1 MFSFKRA
8 DKGNNPAI
16 KEYPAAAGTYKVGD
30 VAVLTNGYITKAS
43 GSTKPEY
50 VLAFKG
56 TVASGDIVAVN
67 PIYADMEFDTTL
79 SASGALKIGDKVTI
93 NSDSDKVTATT
104 ANGVATIVSLAGTAS
119 GSAVTVKFE

>member
-1 MFSFKRA
+1 MFSLLKA

-16 KEYPAAAGTYKVGD
+16 KEFPAAAGTYNVGD
-30 VAVLTNGYITKAS
+30 VAVLTNGAITKAT

-93 NSDSDKVTATT
+93 GSDSDKVTATT
-104 ANGVATIVSLAGTAS
+104 TNGVATLVDITGTAS

>member
-43 GSTKPEY
+43 GTTKPEY

-104 ANGVATIVSLAGTAS
+104 TNGVATLVDITGTAS
-119 GSAVTVKFE
+119 GNAVTVKFE

>member
-16 KEYPAAAGTYKVGD
+16 KEYPAAAGTYNVGD

-56 TVASGDIVAVN
+56 TVASGDSVAVN
-67 PIYADMEFDTTL
+67 PIYADMEFDTEL

-119 GSAVTVKFE
+119 GNAVTVKFE

>member
-1 MFSFKRA
+1 MYSFKRA

-16 KEYPAAAGTYKVGD
+16 KEYPAEAGTYNVGD
-30 VAVLTNGYITKAS
+30 VAVLTNGAITKAT
-43 GSTKPEY
+43 GTTKPEY
-50 VLAFKG
+50 VLACKG

-67 PIYADMEFDTTL
+67 PIYADMEFDTEL

-104 ANGVATIVSLAGTAS
+104 TNGVATIVSLAGTAS

>member
-1 MFSFKRA
+1 MFSFRKK
-8 DKGNNPAI
+8 DDGNKLAI
-16 KEYPAAAGTYKVGD
+16 KELPAAAGTYKVGD
-30 VAVLTNGYITKAS
+30 VAVLTNGAITKAT
-43 GSTKPEY
+43 GTTKPEY

-104 ANGVATIVSLAGTAS
+104 TNGVATLVDITGTAS
-119 GSAVTVKFE
+119 GNAVTVKFE

>member
-43 GSTKPEY
+43 GTTKPEY

-56 TVASGDIVAVN
+56 TVSSGDIVAVN

-104 ANGVATIVSLAGTAS
+104 TNGVATLVDITGTAS
-119 GSAVTVKFE
+119 GNAVTVKFE

>member
-50 VLAFKG
+50 ALAFKG

-104 ANGVATIVSLAGTAS
+104 TNGVATLVDITGTAS

>member
-50 VLAFKG
+50 ALACKG

-104 ANGVATIVSLAGTAS
+104 TNGVATLVDITGTAS
-119 GSAVTVKFE
+119 GNAVTVKFE